1 MSGSR
6 PLFLLIATIALSVG
20 AFAFTFT
27 VPLQHRSVASP
38 TRSSV
43 TLRMG
48 MFDGIAKAF
57 SNQDF
62 KEQDQQVRASHIL
75 IKGQDDD
82 IMIKKTFR
90 VMREMNERIA
100 AEPDNLRQIFAE
112 FARRESQCPSAA
124 QGGDLGLFGKGKMV
138 PEFDE
143 ALFPDDLE
151 RVPPPGAVVGPV
163 ITDFGCHVILVTERK
178 ENNDQ
183 VEEKLARND

>member
-1 MSGSR
+1 MSGSM
-6 PLFLLIATIALSVG
+6 PFFLLIATIALSVG
-20 AFAFTFT
+20 AFGFT
-27 VPLQHRSVASP
+27 VPFQHRNVASP
-38 TRSSV
+38 TRPSV
-43 TLRMG
+43 ALRMG

-62 KEQDQQVRASHIL
+62 KGQDQRVRASHIL

-82 IMIKKTFR
+82 TMIEKTFG

-100 AEPDNLRQIFAE
+100 AEPDSLRQIFAE

-124 QGGDLGLFGKGKMV
+124 QGGDLGLFGPGKMV

-143 ALFPDDLE
+143 ALFPDDSE

-163 ITDFGCHVILVTERK
+163 VTDFGCHVILVTERE
-178 ENNDQ
+178 ENSDQ